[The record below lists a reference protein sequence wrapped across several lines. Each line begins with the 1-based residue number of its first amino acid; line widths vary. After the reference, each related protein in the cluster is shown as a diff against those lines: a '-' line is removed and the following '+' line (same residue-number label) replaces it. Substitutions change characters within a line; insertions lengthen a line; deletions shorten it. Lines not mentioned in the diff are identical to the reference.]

1 MSLLGFGQPQTGVFQ
16 IAYVVED
23 IEAGMGRWVEQ
34 LNVGPW
40 FLLAHFTGERATY
53 RGEPAQADSAL
64 AMAYAGHMLVEL
76 IQPNDEKPSVYREAI
91 ERGGYGFHHFGV
103 STLDYDADVAP
114 PRAGTRAGL
123 RSLGTDR
130 WPRGLHGHDCRTARL
145 SRAHR
150 DGCGHRHRLHAPLR
164 RLAGV
169 GRQRSGQAL
178 RLISAPASL
187 HRFPPAL
194 RTTVCTE
201 ARYRLLFVG
210 QVMSLIGDRVM
221 LVALPGPVPS
231 VS

>member
-23 IEAGMGRWVEQ
+23 IEASMRRWVEQ

-103 STLDYDADVAP
+103 STLDYDADVARHREQGHDLAFEAWVP
-114 PRAGTRAGL
+114 TGGRVAYMDTTAELPGYLELIEMDAATDTAFTRLYGA
-123 RSLGTDR
+123 SLG
-130 WPRGLHGHDCRTARL
+130 W
-145 SRAHR
+145 
-150 DGCGHRHRLHAPLR
+150 DG
-164 RLAGV
+164 
-169 GRQRSGQAL
+169 S
-178 RLISAPASL
+178 
-187 HRFPPAL
+187 
-194 RTTVCTE
+194 
-201 ARYRLLFVG
+201 
-210 QVMSLIGDRVM
+210 D
-221 LVALPGPVPS
+221 PVRPFG
-231 VS
+231 